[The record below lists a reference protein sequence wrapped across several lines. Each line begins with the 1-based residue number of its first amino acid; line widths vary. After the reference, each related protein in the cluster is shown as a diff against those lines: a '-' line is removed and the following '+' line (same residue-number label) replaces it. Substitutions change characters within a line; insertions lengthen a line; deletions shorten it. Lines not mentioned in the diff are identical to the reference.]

1 MRWETLFFLF
11 AALLMEN
18 CLKLEAPE
26 KKNPTQPESVGLCLS
41 IALPERKDEIE
52 VEVPLQLLALETVNR
67 MADGLLCGYTNIAPP
82 PAPSCI
88 RMILRT
94 VPPREIS

>member
-26 KKNPTQPESVGLCLS
+26 KKIQPNQSLWGCLS